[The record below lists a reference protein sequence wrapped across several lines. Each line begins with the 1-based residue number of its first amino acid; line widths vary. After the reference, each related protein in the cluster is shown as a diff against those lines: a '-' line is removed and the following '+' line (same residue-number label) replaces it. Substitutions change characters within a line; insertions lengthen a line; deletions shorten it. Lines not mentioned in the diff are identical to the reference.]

1 MTPSRPAQLALRPTS
16 TEAETLGC
24 WEMMRKVKAPW
35 GLGHWVVGAGDLSV
49 CV

>member
-1 MTPSRPAQLALRPTS
+1 MTPSRPAQLILRPTS
-16 TEAETLGC
+16 TEAVALEC

-35 GLGHWVVGAGDLSV
+35 WVPGELSV